1 MENEK
6 RKNKFT
12 DYYKLQSGC
21 YISSPGRITGGIY
34 QPEQC
39 EANDIDGRLQAAVFF
54 QSFTGI

>member
-21 YISSPGRITGGIY
+21 YTSSPSRITGGIY

-39 EANDIDGRLQAAVFF
+39 QENHINSWFKAAVFF
-54 QSFTGI
+54 QYFA

>member
-21 YISSPGRITGGIY
+21 YISSPGSITGSIY

-39 EANDIDGRLQAAVFF
+39 QENHINSWFKTAVFF
-54 QSFTGI
+54 QYFA

>member
-21 YISSPGRITGGIY
+21 YISSPGRNTGGIY

-39 EANDIDGRLQAAVFF
+39 QENHINSWFKAAVFF
-54 QSFTGI
+54 QYFA